1 MDVGLTPIMLSKIS
15 KTKTWTSVLRISM
28 LASTRRSC
36 LDFIL
41 DPRAPPPNVYVIPDL
56 MGSTMAPHTA
66 HVNWRPFTPERKFQ
80 FKIIYNFEMYC
91 ICEESLSS
99 DKEFPYFATSSVW
112 LSQEFHIVAS
122 RSKGRLNV
130 VQ

>member
-36 LDFIL
+36 LYFIL

-80 FKIIYNFEMYC
+80 FNIIYIISKCIASVRNHCHRTRNFHTLQPLPFGC
-91 ICEESLSS
+91 L
-99 DKEFPYFATSSVW
+99 KNFTLLLV
-112 LSQEFHIVAS
+112 VA
-122 RSKGRLNV
+122 RAG
-130 VQ
+130 